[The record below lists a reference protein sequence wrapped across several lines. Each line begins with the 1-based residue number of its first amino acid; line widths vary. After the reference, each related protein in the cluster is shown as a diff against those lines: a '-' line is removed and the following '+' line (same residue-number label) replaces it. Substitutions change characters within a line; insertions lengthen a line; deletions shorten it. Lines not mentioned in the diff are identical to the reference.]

1 MTTAEAMAEK
11 AKCPTL
17 EITKQDF
24 FQEAKTLIAQH
35 YEKINENKVQGTS
48 VNVFRKKHQKPKCG
62 KYIPLEIDKKETHD
76 VLQEH
81 RAVLRRICFPKEL
94 SKSGHLQESLP
105 PISFKEPH
113 IFNRREKCRPI
124 DLITKGQV
132 KLDKIMTNIEPV
144 SKKME
149 TAKHKHF
156 QKSRNRM
163 LESLSPFPVH
173 LYLRPGTSTLELLKE
188 PDKVFYDWRGFVPTR
203 SFHLAC
209 DFSQVSFSQS
219 SSIFRHYY
227 NKTFIKKEQQP
238 IKPEPQSQPRIKGT
252 PSKPDKLDSKV
263 KRIGPH
269 IEIFQVFRGRKK
281 FMITRKLIRMITIM
295 QAHVR
300 GWLERKRLQR
310 VMTKALYHGPDVKAV
325 INMYSRLIHRVRYR
339 HGLWRTRQ
347 IVNLAE
353 LEEWMDRKKFYEIM
367 FIKREDWQKIE
378 RSELPSF
385 FSDCG
390 HFPTQKQIDDT
401 WDLVHQDGK
410 EKYSELI
417 KKSKAIEMLFT
428 LYPPEGANVP
438 NSTRLKSTW
447 LRPIV
452 NGEEGYRYI
461 VNGHPILKRA
471 NIQAVGKLVAGSIR
485 ERKMRQHYK
494 SRKVE

>member
-24 FQEAKTLIAQH
+24 FQEAKTLIVQH

-62 KYIPLEIDKKETHD
+62 KYIPLEIDRKETHD
-76 VLQEH
+76 VVQDH
-81 RAVLRRICFPKEL
+81 WAVLRRICFPKEL
-94 SKSGHLQESLP
+94 SKSGHLQEPLP
-105 PISFKEPH
+105 SISFKEPH

-124 DLITKGQV
+124 DLIKKGQV
-132 KLDKIMTNIEPV
+132 KLDKIMMNIEPV

-149 TAKHKHF
+149 IAKHQHF
-156 QKSRNRM
+156 EESRM
-163 LESLSPFPVH
+163 LELLYPFPVH
-173 LYLRPGTSTLELLKE
+173 LYLRPETSTSELLKE

-203 SFHLAC
+203 SFRLAC
-209 DFSQVSFSQS
+209 DSGRVSFSQS
-219 SSIFRHYY
+219 SSIFQDYY
-227 NKTFIKKEQQP
+227 NKTFIKKGQQS
-238 IKPEPQSQPRIKGT
+238 IKPEPQSQPRDVDESGERHPQQTDTRTENETPHILTHRMKGT
-252 PSKPDKLDSKV
+252 PSKTDKLDSKV

-269 IEIFQVFRGRKK
+269 INIFQVFRGRKK
-281 FMITRKLIRMITIM
+281 IMITRKLIRMITIM

-300 GWLERKRLQR
+300 GWLERKRLRR
-310 VMTKALYHGPDVKAV
+310 VMTKASYHGTDVKAV
-325 INMYSRLIHRVRYR
+325 INMYRRLIHRVRYR

-367 FIKREDWQKIE
+367 FAKREDWQKIE
-378 RSELPSF
+378 RGELPSF

-417 KKSKAIEMLFT
+417 KKSKAIKCYLHSI
-428 LYPPEGANVP
+428 L
-438 NSTRLKSTW
+438 LKVRMCLTVHDSSQ
-447 LRPIV
+447 L
-452 NGEEGYRYI
+452 G
-461 VNGHPILKRA
+461 
-471 NIQAVGKLVAGSIR
+471 
-485 ERKMRQHYK
+485 
-494 SRKVE
+494 